1 MAVWQEKISGHAI
14 EKNGR
19 RFIPEPYCS
28 RIWLLLS
35 IYFSGNFGI
44 YEIITLIGATYR
56 AVNLAIKSRKN
67 QLGWS
72 ADCLNVLAQY
82 INSA

>member
-1 MAVWQEKISGHAI
+1 MAVRQETISGHAI

-35 IYFSGNFGI
+35 ICFSGDFGI
-44 YEIITLIGATYR
+44 YKIITLIGATYG
-56 AVNLAIKSRKN
+56 ATNLAVKSRKT
-67 QLGWS
+67 
-72 ADCLNVLAQY
+72 
-82 INSA
+82 